1 MNIFGRKKHAHIGKI
16 YEHFE
21 TNYENK
27 LQTYCIHINILF
39 VIVKRGLH

>member
-21 TNYENK
+21 TNYEKNCK
-27 LQTYCIHINILF
+27 NIVSILIF
-39 VIVKRGLH
+39 YLLL